1 MLSTFD
7 LAATLL
13 IHVLS
18 DEQSKVL
25 KSPKEMRKKWT
36 TLLIK
41 STKSGKEKLKN
52 SKTQKL
58 NKFVLERGI

>member
-25 KSPKEMRKKWT
+25 KSPKEIRKNGDFK
-36 TLLIK
+36 K
-41 STKSGKEKLKN
+41 VSSN
-52 SKTQKL
+52 
-58 NKFVLERGI
+58 

>member
-18 DEQSKVL
+18 DERGKVL
-25 KSPKEMRKKWT
+25 KSQKKCV
-36 TLLIK
+36 
-41 STKSGKEKLKN
+41 KN
-52 SKTQKL
+52 GDFKKVTS
-58 NKFVLERGI
+58 N

>member
-1 MLSTFD
+1 MLSTID

-25 KSPKEMRKKWT
+25 KSPKEMRKKWR
-36 TLLIK
+36 
-41 STKSGKEKLKN
+41 
-52 SKTQKL
+52 
-58 NKFVLERGI
+58 F